1 MKEHNK
7 NNQMIEKNLKEQKG
21 KTQKIKIYVKC
32 HKKLVIEKKMLIY
45 I

>member
-7 NNQMIEKNLKEQKG
+7 NNQMIEKNLKGQKG
-21 KTQKIKIYVKC
+21 KTQKIKIYVKR